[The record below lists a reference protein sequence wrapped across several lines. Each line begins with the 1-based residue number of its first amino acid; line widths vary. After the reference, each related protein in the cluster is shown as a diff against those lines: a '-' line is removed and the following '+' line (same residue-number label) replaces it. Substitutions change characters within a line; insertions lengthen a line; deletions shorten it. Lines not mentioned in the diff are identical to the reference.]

1 VIAGEQE
8 HHPMKLNFVT
18 VDVFTDRQFG
28 GNPLAVVTNAEG
40 LSTGRMQAIAAE
52 FNLAETTFVL
62 PPRNPAHAAQVR
74 IFTPR
79 AEMPFAGHP
88 SIGTAF
94 VLARAGESYGKRIS
108 GERLVFEM
116 IAGLV
121 DIGITKEDGHV
132 VATRLTAP
140 QPLSLGR
147 EIPIETVAAACS
159 LKPGDFKT
167 SVHLPR
173 VASCGAEFLFAELAS
188 REALA
193 SAAARPEIFAR
204 DLSRSDTTGLH
215 LYVQAGEGTGRQ
227 DKLQG
232 CDIQARMFSPEHG
245 IPEDPATGSA
255 AVALIGLL
263 AHYRPERDLVLSRT
277 IGQGFDMGRPS
288 ILDASADKKAGQVAA
303 THVGGRCVPAMS
315 GVIELVG

>member
-1 VIAGEQE
+1 
-8 HHPMKLNFVT
+8 MKLNFVT

-40 LSTGRMQAIAAE
+40 LSTERMQAIAAE

-62 PPRNPAHAAQVR
+62 PPKNPAHAAQVR

-88 SIGTAF
+88 SIGTAY
-94 VLARAGESYGKRIS
+94 VLARAGESYRRKIS
-108 GERLVFEM
+108 GDRLALEM

-121 DIGITKEDGHV
+121 DIGIVKESGHV

-140 QPLSLGR
+140 QPLTFGE

-167 SVHLPR
+167 DTHLPR
-173 VASCGAEFLFAELAS
+173 MASCGAAFLFAELAS

-193 SAAARPEIFAR
+193 SAAAQPEAFAR
-204 DLSRSDTTGLH
+204 DFPRGRTTGLH
-215 LYVQAGEGTGRQ
+215 LYVQAGEGA
-227 DKLQG
+227 KLQG
-232 CDIQARMFSPEHG
+232 CDIQARMFAPGHG

-263 AHYRPERDLVLSRT
+263 AHHSPERDLVLSKT

-288 ILDASADKKAGQVAA
+288 ILETSADKRAGLVTA
-303 THVGGRCVPAMS
+303 THVGGRCVPVMS
-315 GVIELVG
+315 GVIEVVG